1 MPVTEPPPSRESVS
15 DTEGMTV
22 RVVVVLTNF
31 FTLKEQNKGGRRQ
44 DSTVNV
50 YKFLYVQSKAKS
62 CLCHTTNQYKM
73 VLFFII

>member
-22 RVVVVLTNF
+22 RVVVVFTNF
-31 FTLKEQNKGGRRQ
+31 FTLKEQNKGGRGQ
-44 DSTVNV
+44 DSTVN
-50 YKFLYVQSKAKS
+50 KFLYVQSKAKS

-73 VLFFII
+73 VLFS